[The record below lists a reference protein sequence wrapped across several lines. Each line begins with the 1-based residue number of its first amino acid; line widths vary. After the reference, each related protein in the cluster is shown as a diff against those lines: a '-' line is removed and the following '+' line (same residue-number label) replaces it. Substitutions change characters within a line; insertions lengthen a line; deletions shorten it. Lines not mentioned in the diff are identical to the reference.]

1 MSKTQEKY
9 KRLSA
14 LKGKKSVDQTKL
26 KRMLL
31 VLKSKENIHQ
41 KKLEM
46 ALALKST
53 KGINKTK
60 LEELLDVPPSIIKY
74 FIKQKILKFKKVGRE
89 NIYSKQS
96 IKKLLLSFNRYDYL
110 RNGEVVEK
118 LRRWGFTSVYI
129 EDYVVLANGKRKYFD
144 KFYSNPLGI
153 KINCKKLIEGG
164 EGIPSEYQLS
174 VRLIGKTKYIT
185 RTSFAKTLNWLRSI
199 NHKLNPNLYALSDEE
214 LMVVTDMMRRGSWF
228 PKKNK
233 EGFIIL
239 PTFGRRGKPKVTKLK
254 DFDESKIPNVL
265 KERKFDAKR
274 RIDKKAKGKQS
285 TVLIE
290 KVSEKVESEISD
302 AKNETI
308 KNSELSKTLF

>member
-118 LRRWGFTSVYI
+118 LRRWRFTSVW
-129 EDYVVLANGKRKYFD
+129 VVDKRAKRWDTY
-144 KFYSNPLGI
+144 YANPLGI
-153 KINCKKLIEGG
+153 EINGTKLIKGG
-164 EGIPSEYQLS
+164 EGIPSKYLLS

-199 NHKLNPNLYALSDEE
+199 NHKLNPNIYALSDEE

-233 EGFIIL
+233 EGFIVL